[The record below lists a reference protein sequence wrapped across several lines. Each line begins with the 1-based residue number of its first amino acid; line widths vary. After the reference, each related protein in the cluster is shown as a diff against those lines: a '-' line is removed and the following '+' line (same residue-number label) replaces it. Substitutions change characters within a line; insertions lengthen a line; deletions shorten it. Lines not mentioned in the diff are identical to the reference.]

1 MLISKS
7 CKSFTSNVGILSVG
21 FCDMDVLLILGDLVP
36 NFDRGDC
43 THHLARGDC
52 THHLDHDSRVHRY
65 LVTTLSQGVS
75 GIGFSLSGMLGEV
88 AG

>member
-21 FCDMDVLLILGDLVP
+21 FCDMGVLIILSDFVP
-36 NFDRGDC
+36 NIDRETC
-43 THHLARGDC
+43 A
-52 THHLDHDSRVHRY
+52 HHLDHDSRVHRY
-65 LVTTLSQGVS
+65 LVKTLSQGVS